1 MKHHALAGLDSAL
14 LAAAVVVV
22 VAAMKTS
29 LHSCFFLFLI
39 MKLVASGHYFNW
51 KNGKIIRRKPRGTWK
66 MPRRQMTSY
75 LQMTYVAPPS
85 GPV

>member
-29 LHSCFFLFLI
+29 FTL
-39 MKLVASGHYFNW
+39 ASFYF
-51 KNGKIIRRKPRGTWK
+51 
-66 MPRRQMTSY
+66 
-75 LQMTYVAPPS
+75 
-85 GPV
+85 

>member
-51 KNGKIIRRKPRGTWK
+51 KNGKIIRRKATWHA
-66 MPRRQMTSY
+66 T
-75 LQMTYVAPPS
+75 
-85 GPV
+85 